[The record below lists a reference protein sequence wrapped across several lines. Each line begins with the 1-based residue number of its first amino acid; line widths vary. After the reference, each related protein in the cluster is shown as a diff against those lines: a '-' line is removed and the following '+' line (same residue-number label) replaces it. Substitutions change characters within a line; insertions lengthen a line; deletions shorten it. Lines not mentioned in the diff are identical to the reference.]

1 MKFDFS
7 GYATKNDL
15 QCSDGRIIR
24 KDAFKHNDGATVPLV
39 WQHSHDDP
47 TNVLGHAVLEN
58 RADGVYAYCKV
69 NKSQAGSHAR
79 ELVQHGDISALS
91 IYANNLKQNGGDVL
105 HGAIREVSLVLTGA
119 NPGALIDNVSF
130 QHSDGSFDEIPEEA
144 IIYTGEEITMFKE
157 TEVVHAAAP
166 AAVKAA
172 PPAAPAANED
182 PTVQEVFDSLSE
194 EQKNVVYYM
203 IGAALDEA
211 TTNNDAA
218 LQQAYTDGGEEMKH
232 NIFESKDDIGGG
244 EALSHD
250 AVKSIFSD
258 AQKRGS
264 LKDAVLAHAVTYG
277 IEHIDYLFPD
287 AQSVVNSPDFLKRD
301 MAWVTSV
308 MDGTKHT
315 PFSRI
320 KSIYADISL
329 EDARAKGYVKGNVKK
344 EEFFALAKRTTYP
357 TTIYKKQKLDRDD
370 MLDITDLDVVAWLKA
385 EMRMMLDEEL
395 ARAVLVGD
403 GRDIASLDKIDEQCI
418 RPIYTD
424 NDLYAH
430 HVKVTAVSDTQ
441 DLIDEII
448 KSRENYK
455 GSGIPAYY
463 TTTGLLTDML
473 LLKDSLGR
481 RIHNTVADLEATL
494 RVSRIVE
501 VPAMAGLERVVGAE
515 TLALKGI
522 MVSLGD
528 YAMGADKGG
537 QIGMFDDFDIDYNQ
551 YKYLIETRCSGALI
565 HPKSALVIEQVK

>member
-1 MKFDFS
+1 MIMKFDFS

-15 QCSDGRIIR
+15 KCSDGRIIR
-24 KDAFKHNDGATVPLV
+24 RDAFKHNDGATVPLV
-39 WQHSHDDP
+39 WQHSHNDP

-69 NKSQAGSHAR
+69 NETSAGLHAK

-119 NPGALIDNVSF
+119 NPGALIDNISF
-130 QHSDGSFDEIPEEA
+130 KHSDGSFEDILEEA
-144 IIYTGEEITMFKE
+144 IIFTGEEITMFNE
-157 TEVVHAAAP
+157 NITHAA
-166 AAVKAA
+166 KGGS
-172 PPAAPAANED
+172 ED
-182 PTVQEVFDSLSE
+182 PTIQDVFETLSE
-194 EQKNVVYYM
+194 EQKNVVYYL

-211 TTNNDAA
+211 AANNDAA
-218 LQQAYTDGGEEMKH
+218 LEQAYNDGGEEMKH
-232 NIFESKDDIGGG
+232 NIFESNNDNAG
-244 EALSHD
+244 EVLSH
-250 AVKSIFSD
+250 AEIKSIFSD

-277 IEHIDYLFPD
+277 IENIDYLFPD
-287 AQSVVNSPDFLKRD
+287 AQSIVNSPDFLKRD

-308 MDGTKHT
+308 IDGTKHT

-320 KSIYADISL
+320 KSIYADITL
-329 EDARAKGYVKGNVKK
+329 EDARAKGYVKGAMKK
-344 EEFFALAKRTTYP
+344 EEFFALAKRTTHP

-370 MLDITDLDVVAWLKA
+370 ILDITDLDVVAWLKA

-403 GRDIASLDKIDEQCI
+403 GRDISSADKIDEQCI

-430 HVKVTAVSDTQ
+430 KVKIAADKDIVEF
-441 DLIDEII
+441 IDDII
-448 KSRENYK
+448 RSRENYK
-455 GSGIPAYY
+455 GTGTPAFF
-463 TTTGLLTDML
+463 TTTGILTDML
-473 LLKDSLGR
+473 LVRDTTGR
-481 RIHNTVADLEATL
+481 RIYNTVAELEAAL
-494 RVSRIVE
+494 RVSKIVE
-501 VPAMAGLERVVGAE
+501 VPAMSGLERVVGQE

-565 HPKSALVIEQVK
+565 HPKSALVIEQVKAA

>member
-15 QCSDGRIIR
+15 KCSDGRVIR
-24 KDAFKHNDGATVPLV
+24 RDAFKHNDGATVPLV
-39 WQHSHDDP
+39 WQHSHAEP
-47 TNVLGHAVLEN
+47 TNVLGHAILEN
-58 RADGVYAYCKV
+58 RADGVYAYCVV
-69 NKSQAGSHAR
+69 NGSTAGIHAK

-119 NPGALIDNVSF
+119 NPGALIDNISF
-130 QHSDGSFDEIPEEA
+130 QHSDGSIDESTDEA
-144 IIYTGEEITMFKE
+144 IIYSGEEITMFNE
-157 TEVVHAAAP
+157 NSVTHAAAP
-166 AAVKAA
+166 AAPAAKTA
-172 PPAAPAANED
+172 PPAAD
-182 PTVQEVFDSLSE
+182 PTVQEVFDSLNE

-218 LQQAYTDGGEEMKH
+218 LQQAYNDGGEEMKH

-244 EALSHD
+244 
-250 AVKSIFSD
+250 
-258 AQKRGS
+258 S

-277 IEHIDYLFPD
+277 IENIDMLFPD
-287 AQSVVNSPDFLKRD
+287 AQNIVNSPDFLKRD
-301 MAWVTSV
+301 MAWVTTV

-370 MLDITDLDVVAWLKA
+370 ILDITDLDVVAWLKA

-403 GRDIASLDKIDEQCI
+403 GRDIASLDKVDSQCI

-430 HVKVTAVSDTQ
+430 HVKVAADKDTQ
-441 DLIDEII
+441 ELIDEII

-455 GSGIPAYY
+455 GSGTPAFY
-463 TTTGLLTDML
+463 TTTGILTDML

-481 RIHNTVADLEATL
+481 RIHNTVADLEASL
-494 RVSRIVE
+494 RVSKIVE
-501 VPAMAGLERVVGAE
+501 VPPMVGLERVVGAE
-515 TLALKGI
+515 TLSLKGI
-522 MVSLGD
+522 LVSLGD

-565 HPKSALVIEQVK
+565 HPKSALVIEQVKVGA